1 VSLRGWLRFAAGR
14 LLALIVTILGLVVVT
29 FSMVRLIPG
38 DPVQAVAGLTSTQ
51 AERTRLTKEMGL
63 NHPYFTQ
70 FGHYLINLLHWNL
83 GTSFTDGQSVS
94 QQIGQEI
101 GSSLI
106 LAGVS
111 LALVL
116 IVAIPLGLIVAALTQ
131 EGRHPR
137 IDMIF
142 TGATS
147 FFGSIPQFLLATFLA
162 FIFAI
167 WLKILP
173 VAGYNPPVSSII
185 LPTVSI
191 ALAPVAILSRLV
203 RIETLNV
210 LTQDYIR
217 TARGK
222 RLPTRIIY
230 LRHVLPNVLTAALTL
245 GGVIFAYIIAGAVI
259 IENVFNRPG
268 LGTGLIGAVQ
278 QNNYPVIQGIILVLG
293 LIVVAVNAI
302 VDLAVGFLDPRSL
315 NRPSSGATR

>member
-1 VSLRGWLRFAAGR
+1 MNLHGWLRFAAGR
-14 LLALIVTILGLVVVT
+14 LLALIVTVLGLVVVT

-38 DPVQAVAGLTSTQ
+38 NPVLAVAGINSTQ
-51 AERTRLTKEMGL
+51 AERTQLTKEMGL

-70 FGHYLINLLHWNL
+70 FGHYLNNLLHWNL

-101 GSSLI
+101 GSSLV

-116 IVAIPLGLIVAALTQ
+116 IVAIPLGLVVAALTQ

-147 FFGSIPQFLLATFLA
+147 LFGSIPQFLLATFLA

-173 VAGYNPPVSSII
+173 VAGYSPPVSSII
-185 LPTVSI
+185 LPVVSI

-230 LRHVLPNVLTAALTL
+230 LRHILPNVLTAALTL

-268 LGTGLIGAVQ
+268 LGTGLIVAVQ
-278 QNNYPVIQGIILVLG
+278 TNNYPVIQGIILVLG
-293 LIVVAVNAI
+293 LIVVAINVV

-315 NRPSSGATR
+315 NRPNSGAAR

>member
-1 VSLRGWLRFAAGR
+1 
-14 LLALIVTILGLVVVT
+14 
-29 FSMVRLIPG
+29 
-38 DPVQAVAGLTSTQ
+38 
-51 AERTRLTKEMGL
+51 
-63 NHPYFTQ
+63 
-70 FGHYLINLLHWNL
+70 
-83 GTSFTDGQSVS
+83 
-94 QQIGQEI
+94 
-101 GSSLI
+101 
-106 LAGVS
+106 
-111 LALVL
+111 
-116 IVAIPLGLIVAALTQ
+116 
-131 EGRHPR
+131 
-137 IDMIF
+137 
-142 TGATS
+142 
-147 FFGSIPQFLLATFLA
+147 
-162 FIFAI
+162 
-167 WLKILP
+167 LP
-173 VAGYNPPVSSII
+173 A
-185 LPTVSI
+185 VSI

-293 LIVVAVNAI
+293 LIVVAVNVV

-315 NRPSSGATR
+315 NRPNSGAAR

>member
-1 VSLRGWLRFAAGR
+1 VNLHGWLRFAAGR
-14 LLALIVTILGLVVVT
+14 FLALVATVLGLVVVT

-38 DPVQAVAGLTSTQ
+38 NPVLAVAGLTSTQ
-51 AERTRLTKEMGL
+51 GERTKLTKEMGL
-63 NHPYFTQ
+63 NHPYFVQ
-70 FGHYLINLLHWNL
+70 FGHYVNNLLHWNL
-83 GTSFTDGQSVS
+83 GTSFTDGQPVS
-94 QQIGQEI
+94 QQISQEI
-101 GSSLI
+101 GSSLV

-116 IVAIPLGLIVAALTQ
+116 IVAIPLGLIVGSLTQ

-137 IDMIF
+137 VDMIF

-173 VAGYNPPVSSII
+173 VAGYSPPVSSII
-185 LPTVSI
+185 LPAVSI

-278 QNNYPVIQGIILVLG
+278 TNNYPVIQGIILVLG
-293 LIVVAVNAI
+293 LIVVAVNVV

-315 NRPSSGATR
+315 NRPNSGAAR

>member
-1 VSLRGWLRFAAGR
+1 M
-14 LLALIVTILGLVVVT
+14 ALVATVLGLVVVT

-38 DPVQAVAGLTSTQ
+38 NPVLAVAGLTSTR
-51 AERTRLTKEMGL
+51 AERTALTKEMGL
-63 NHPYFTQ
+63 NHPYFVQ
-70 FGHYLINLLHWNL
+70 FGHYLNNLLHWNL
-83 GTSFTDGQSVS
+83 GTSFADGQPVS
-94 QQIGQEI
+94 QQISQEI
-101 GSSLI
+101 GSSLV

-116 IVAIPLGLIVAALTQ
+116 IVAIPLGLVVAALTQ

-147 FFGSIPQFLLATFLA
+147 LFGSIPQFLLATFLA

-173 VAGYNPPVSSII
+173 VAGYSPPVSSII
-185 LPTVSI
+185 LPAVSI

-210 LTQDYIR
+210 LNQDYIR

-222 RLPTRIIY
+222 RLPTRILY

-268 LGTGLIGAVQ
+268 LGSGLIGAVQ

-293 LIVVAVNAI
+293 LIVVAVNVV

-315 NRPSSGATR
+315 NRPNSGTAR

>member
-1 VSLRGWLRFAAGR
+1 M
-14 LLALIVTILGLVVVT
+14 ALVATVLGLVVVT

-38 DPVQAVAGLTSTQ
+38 NPVLAVAGLTSTR
-51 AERTRLTKEMGL
+51 AERIALTKEMGL
-63 NHPYFTQ
+63 NHPYFVQ
-70 FGHYLINLLHWNL
+70 FGHYVNNLLHWNL
-83 GTSFTDGQSVS
+83 GTSFADGQPVS
-94 QQIGQEI
+94 QQISQEI
-101 GSSLI
+101 GSSLV

-116 IVAIPLGLIVAALTQ
+116 IVAIPLGLVVAALTQ

-147 FFGSIPQFLLATFLA
+147 LFGSIPQFLLATFLA

-173 VAGYNPPVSSII
+173 VAGFSPPVSSII
-185 LPTVSI
+185 LPAVSI

-293 LIVVAVNAI
+293 LIVVAVNVV

-315 NRPSSGATR
+315 NRPNSGAAR